1 MPSSIVRAPD
11 APPVVAAM
19 VVSSP
24 GEWFDEV
31 LAGLAAQDY
40 PNLQSL
46 FFVIE
51 DGSSTELSGR
61 IRASLPN
68 AIVRMVEGNPGWGP
82 VQNQVLRLV
91 EGDSGFFCFLHDD
104 VALEPTTISRLIE
117 ETFRS
122 NAGLVGPKVVT
133 WDDPRVLQ
141 EVGIGVDR
149 LGERVS
155 AVESG
160 EVDQEQHD
168 AVRDVFTLSSCCL
181 LVRADL
187 FRDLGG
193 FCPEIS
199 FHGEELDLSWR
210 VHLSGARVLVVPAAR
225 VRHRGDFASRNPHLR
240 SSIDVERHRVLT
252 VLSLTSAPRVPGLYL
267 QMVVE
272 SLVRV
277 IVSLVGGGAR
287 SAFSS
292 LRATLT
298 AIFWMGQIWS
308 RRSRV
313 REARRVSGS
322 EIRGLQER
330 GSARLTA
337 FIRRRTSRRASRPT
351 DDVDPRHT
359 RFVLGVGV
367 ALAVVLLVGS
377 RSWIGGAVPAIGEFL
392 PLRSSE
398 SPFAL
403 LGDYLGGWWQA
414 GFGQATANPTGVL
427 LLALAGFA
435 TFGQMGF
442 LQLCLILGLVVCGW
456 IGVWQMAG
464 RQFGMRTR
472 ILAVI
477 VYGAMPNVFFG
488 LGAGAW
494 GALVVYAGLPWWARA
509 FMRDQQSLGGAKR
522 TQAVASSVVLAAVV
536 LAFEPSALLV
546 FGWVGVWWAL
556 ANVLAGN
563 GARSSIG
570 PLRVSVIGAVGAFIL
585 NLPSAIDLIA
595 RPANFVDSSAEV
607 GHGLLAVASLDFDA
621 RTLGVLTVVVHLL
634 PLAAIL
640 LARGAHVVWAVR
652 AVVLSGSTTVVMVLR
667 DRGVIEVALPSG
679 LALSFVVTFGA
690 ALAVLALMGM
700 ALDRERS
707 RLRPF
712 AIGAVAVGLLAV
724 VPSLPYA
731 TSGDWG
737 QPETTL
743 AQLLTQ
749 LPKDPDDGDYR
760 VAFVGESGLLPLA
773 PTALSAGLHYAVSD
787 DGEITLRDRW
797 IPPANDAS
805 TWLEQTLELVGSGST
820 VRAGRLLAPLA
831 VRYVVV
837 PLAPLASTDDE
848 NASTA
853 APIVRTFVDGL
864 ANQLDMRRAYFS
876 SSLVIYE
883 NVAWI
888 PTLTKLSDESAVL
901 SEQAGTDALLTVDL
915 DFDTV
920 LRMGETLS
928 GDPSFVE
935 EGTVHFA
942 APHSDSVVLNVG
954 GIDVQSR
961 VAFGGTMAFDSP
973 VAGLARLELRT
984 PWFHLLAVFVQ
995 VALWVL
1001 AVLAIGDIGR
1011 FRRRSLLRKS
1021 RRVTLLDSE
1030 DVVLS
1035 MNETPR
1041 QP

>member
-1 MPSSIVRAPD
+1 
-11 APPVVAAM
+11 M

-31 LAGLAAQDY
+31 LTGLAVQDY

-51 DGSSTELSGR
+51 DGSSAALAGR

-68 AIVRMVEGNPGWGP
+68 AIVRTVEGNPGWGP

-155 AVESG
+155 VVEPG

-199 FHGEELDLSWR
+199 FHGEELDFSWR
-210 VHLSGARVLVVPAAR
+210 VHLSGARVLIVPAAR
-225 VRHRGDFASRNPHLR
+225 VRHRGDFASRNPNLR

-252 VLSLTSAPRVPGLYL
+252 VLSLTSAPRVPVVYL

-272 SLVRV
+272 SLLRV

-292 LRATLT
+292 LRATVT
-298 AIFWMGQIWS
+298 AIGWMGQIWS
-308 RRSRV
+308 RRSRARSV
-313 REARRVSGS
+313 RRVPGS

-330 GSARLTA
+330 GSARLVA
-337 FIRRRTSRRASRPT
+337 FIRRRTSRRAIRPS

-377 RSWIGGAVPAIGEFL
+377 RSWISGAVPVVGEFL

-403 LGDYLGGWWQA
+403 FGDYVGGWWQA

-427 LLALAGFA
+427 LLSLAGFV
-435 TFGQMGF
+435 TFGQLGF
-442 LQLCLILGLVVCGW
+442 LQLLLILGLVVSGW
-456 IGVWQMAG
+456 IGMWQMAG
-464 RQFGMRTR
+464 RQFGMRAR
-472 ILAVI
+472 IVAV
-477 VYGAMPNVFFG
+477 VAYGAVPNVFLA

-509 FMRDQQSLGGAKR
+509 FTRDEQSLGGAKR
-522 TQAVASSVVLAAVV
+522 TQAIASSVVLAAVV

-546 FGWVGVWWAL
+546 FGWVGLWWSA

-563 GARSSIG
+563 GVRSLIG

-585 NLPSAIDLIA
+585 NLPSAINQIA
-595 RPANFVDSSAEV
+595 RPVDFVDTSARGV
-607 GHGLLAVASLDFDA
+607 RGLLAIASLDLDG
-621 RTLGVLTVVVHLL
+621 RTIGALTVVIHLL

-640 LARGAHVVWAVR
+640 LARGTYVVWATR
-652 AVVLSGSTTVVMVLR
+652 AVSLSVSTTVVMVLR
-667 DRGVIEVALPSG
+667 DRGVIDFALPSI
-679 LALSFVVTFGA
+679 LSLSFVVTFGA
-690 ALAVLALMGM
+690 ALAVLSLLGTAF
-700 ALDRERS
+700 DRERT
-707 RLRPF
+707 RMRPI
-712 AIGAVAVGLLAV
+712 AIGAVSIGLLAI
-724 VPSLPYA
+724 VPSLPHA
-731 TSGDWG
+731 ASGDWG

-749 LPKDPDDGDYR
+749 LPKDPNDGDYR
-760 VAFVGESGLLPLA
+760 VAFVGESELLPLA
-773 PTALSAGLHYAVSD
+773 PTALSAGLHYAVAD

-797 IPPANDAS
+797 IPPRNDAS

-837 PLAPLASTDDE
+837 PLARVDEESAS
-848 NASTA
+848 SA

-864 ANQLDMRRAYFS
+864 ANQLDMRRAYYS

-888 PTLTKLSDESAVL
+888 PTLAKLSDESAVL

-915 DFDTV
+915 DIDTV

-928 GDPSFVE
+928 GDPSLVE

-984 PWFHLLAVFVQ
+984 PWVHLLTLLVQ
-995 VALWVL
+995 VFMWVL

-1011 FRRRSLLRKS
+1011 FRRRSLMRAS
-1021 RRVTLLDSE
+1021 RRVNLVESE
-1030 DVVLS
+1030 DAVLS
-1035 MNETPR
+1035 MNETSRRP
-1041 QP
+1041 

>member
-1 MPSSIVRAPD
+1 MPSSIVRVPD

-19 VVSSP
+19 VVCSP

-31 LAGLAAQDY
+31 LGGLAAQDY

-46 FFVIE
+46 FFLIE
-51 DGSSTELSGR
+51 DGASADQAQR
-61 IRASLPN
+61 IRTSLPN
-68 AIVRMVEGNPGWGP
+68 AIVRTVEGNPGWGP

-91 EGDSGFFCFLHDD
+91 EGESGFFCFLHDD
-104 VALEPTTISRLIE
+104 VVLEPTTISRLIE

-155 AVESG
+155 VVEPG

-199 FHGEELDLSWR
+199 FQGEELDLSWR

-225 VRHRGDFASRNPHLR
+225 VRHRGDLASRNPGLH
-240 SSIDVERHRVLT
+240 STIDVERHRVLT
-252 VLSLTSAPRVPGLYL
+252 VLSLTSAPRVPAIYL
-267 QMVVE
+267 QLVVE

-277 IVSLVGGGAR
+277 VVSLVGGGVR

-298 AIFWMGQIWS
+298 AIFWVGQIWS
-308 RRSRV
+308 RRSRTRDV
-313 REARRVSGS
+313 RRVSGS

-330 GSARLTA
+330 GSSRLTA
-337 FIRRRTSRRASRPT
+337 FVRRRTVRRSSRPS

-359 RFVLGVGV
+359 RFVLGMGV
-367 ALAVVLLVGS
+367 ALLALLLVGS
-377 RSWIGGAVPAIGEFL
+377 RSWIVNAVPVVGEFL

-403 LGDYLGGWWQA
+403 LGDYLSGWWQA

-427 LLALAGFA
+427 LLALGGFA
-435 TFGQMGF
+435 TFGQLGF
-442 LQLCLILGLVVCGW
+442 LQLCLILGLVVVGW
-456 IGVWQMAG
+456 IGMWQMAG
-464 RQFGMRTR
+464 REFGMRAR
-472 ILAVI
+472 IVAV
-477 VYGAMPNVFFG
+477 VAYGAMPNVFFG

-494 GALVVYAGLPWWARA
+494 GALVVYAGLPWWSRA
-509 FMRDQQSLGGAKR
+509 FTREEQSLGGAKR
-522 TQAVASSVVLAAVV
+522 TQAIASSILLAAIT
-536 LAFEPSALLV
+536 LAFEPSALLI
-546 FGWVGVWWAL
+546 FGWVGLCWSL
-556 ANVLAGN
+556 ANVLAGHYP
-563 GARSSIG
+563 RSWLG
-570 PLRVSVIGAVGAFIL
+570 PLRVSVIAAIGAFIL

-595 RPANFVDSSAEV
+595 RPANFVDSSTES
-607 GHGLLAVASLDFDA
+607 GRGLLAVVSFDFDD
-621 RTLGVLTVVVHLL
+621 RTIGVLSVVLYLL

-640 LARGAHVVWAVR
+640 LARGPYVVWATR
-652 AVVLSGSTTVVMVLR
+652 AVLLTASTTVVMTLQ
-667 DRGVIEVALPSG
+667 DRGVLDLALPSS
-679 LALSFVVTFGA
+679 LSLSFVVTFGA
-690 ALAVLALMGM
+690 ALAVLSLLGT
-700 ALDRERS
+700 ALDKERT
-707 RLRPF
+707 RLRPL
-712 AIGAVAVGLLAV
+712 AIGAVLVGLLAI

-731 TSGDWG
+731 MSGDWG

-749 LPKDPDDGDYR
+749 LPKDPDEGDYR
-760 VAFVGESGLLPLA
+760 VVFVGESGLLPLA
-773 PTALSAGLHYAVSD
+773 PTTLTTGLHYAVAD
-787 DGEITLRDRW
+787 DGEVTLRDRW
-797 IPPANDAS
+797 IPSANDAS
-805 TWLEQTLELVGSGST
+805 TWLEQTLGLVGSGST

-837 PLAPLASTDDE
+837 PLAPVDE
-848 NASTA
+848 VDNFVSK
-853 APIVRTFVDGL
+853 PVVRSFVDGL

-883 NVAWI
+883 NVSWI
-888 PTLTKLSDESAVL
+888 PTLAKLTDESAVL

-915 DFDTV
+915 DVDTV
-920 LRMGETLS
+920 LRMGERLS
-928 GDPSFVE
+928 GDPSLVE

-942 APHSDSVVLNVG
+942 SPHSDSVVLNVG

-984 PWFHLLAVFVQ
+984 PWLHLFTVLVQ
-995 VALWVL
+995 IFLWVL
-1001 AVLAIGDIGR
+1001 VVLAIGDIGR
-1011 FRRRSLLRKS
+1011 FRRRSLIRAS
-1021 RRVTLLDSE
+1021 RRVSLVESDDT
-1030 DVVLS
+1030 VLS
-1035 MNETPR
+1035 LDGTTGQR
-1041 QP
+1041 

>member
-1 MPSSIVRAPD
+1 
-11 APPVVAAM
+11 M

-31 LAGLAAQDY
+31 LTGLAVQDY

-51 DGSSTELSGR
+51 DGSSAALAGR

-68 AIVRMVEGNPGWGP
+68 AIVRTVEGNPGWGP

-155 AVESG
+155 VVEPG

-168 AVRDVFTLSSCCL
+168 AVRDVFTLTSCCL

-199 FHGEELDLSWR
+199 FHGEELDFSWR
-210 VHLSGARVLVVPAAR
+210 VHLSGARVLIVPAAR
-225 VRHRGDFASRNPHLR
+225 VRHRGDFASRNPNLR

-252 VLSLTSAPRVPGLYL
+252 VLSLTSAPRVPVVYL

-272 SLVRV
+272 SLLRV

-292 LRATLT
+292 LRATVT
-298 AIFWMGQIWS
+298 AIGWMGQIWS
-308 RRSRV
+308 RRSRARSV
-313 REARRVSGS
+313 RRVPGS

-330 GSARLTA
+330 GSARLVA
-337 FIRRRTSRRASRPT
+337 FIRRRTSRRAIRPS

-377 RSWIGGAVPAIGEFL
+377 RSWISGAVPVVGEFL

-403 LGDYLGGWWQA
+403 FGDYVGGWWQA

-427 LLALAGFA
+427 LLSLAGFV
-435 TFGQMGF
+435 TFGQLGF
-442 LQLCLILGLVVCGW
+442 LQLLLILGLVVSGW
-456 IGVWQMAG
+456 IGMWQMAG
-464 RQFGMRTR
+464 RQFGMRAR
-472 ILAVI
+472 IVAV
-477 VYGAMPNVFFG
+477 VAYGAVPNVFLA

-509 FMRDQQSLGGAKR
+509 FTRDEQSLGGAKR
-522 TQAVASSVVLAAVV
+522 TQAIASSVVLAAVV

-546 FGWVGVWWAL
+546 FGWVGLWWSA

-563 GARSSIG
+563 GVRSLIG

-585 NLPSAIDLIA
+585 NLPSAINQIA
-595 RPANFVDSSAEV
+595 PPVDFVDTSARGV
-607 GHGLLAVASLDFDA
+607 RGLLAIASLDFDG
-621 RTLGVLTVVVHLL
+621 RTIGALTVVIHLL

-640 LARGAHVVWAVR
+640 LARGTYVVWATR
-652 AVVLSGSTTVVMVLR
+652 AVSLSVSTTVVMVLR
-667 DRGVIEVALPSG
+667 DRGVIDFALPSI
-679 LALSFVVTFGA
+679 LSLSFVVTFGA
-690 ALAVLALMGM
+690 ALAVLSLLGTAF
-700 ALDRERS
+700 DRERT
-707 RLRPF
+707 RMRPI
-712 AIGAVAVGLLAV
+712 AIGAVSIGLLAI
-724 VPSLPYA
+724 VPSLPHA
-731 TSGDWG
+731 ASGDWG

-749 LPKDPDDGDYR
+749 LPKDPNDGDYR
-760 VAFVGESGLLPLA
+760 VAFVGESELLPLA
-773 PTALSAGLHYAVSD
+773 PTALSTGLHYAVAD

-797 IPPANDAS
+797 IPPRNDAS

-837 PLAPLASTDDE
+837 PLARVDEESAS
-848 NASTA
+848 SA

-864 ANQLDMRRAYFS
+864 ANQLDMRRAYYS

-888 PTLTKLSDESAVL
+888 PTLAKLSDESAVL

-915 DFDTV
+915 DIDTV

-928 GDPSFVE
+928 GDPSLVE

-984 PWFHLLAVFVQ
+984 PWVHLLTLLVQ
-995 VALWVL
+995 VFMWVL

-1011 FRRRSLLRKS
+1011 FRRRSLMRAS
-1021 RRVTLLDSE
+1021 RRVNLVESE
-1030 DVVLS
+1030 DAVLS
-1035 MNETPR
+1035 MNETSRRP
-1041 QP
+1041 